1 MRELHTFGDQLRVG
15 EKSDG
20 TGQHMGFGR
29 KLVEQAEQIVREK
42 HPDITKIAII
52 SGVGVRAYYERLGY
66 ELEGEYMV
74 KNLNFVK

>member
-1 MRELHTFGDQLRVG
+1 
-15 EKSDG
+15 
-20 TGQHMGFGR
+20 MGFGR
-29 KLVEQAEQIVREK
+29 KLVERAEEIVRTK

-74 KNLNFVK
+74 KKMNS